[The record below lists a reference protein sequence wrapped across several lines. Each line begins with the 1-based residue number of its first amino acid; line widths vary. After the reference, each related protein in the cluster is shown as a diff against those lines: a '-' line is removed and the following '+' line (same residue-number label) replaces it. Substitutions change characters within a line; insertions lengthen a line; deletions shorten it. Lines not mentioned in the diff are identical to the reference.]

1 MTVSTATPKLFQPVK
16 VGNMQLAHRIVF
28 APSTRFRNDKN
39 HVPLPIVKE
48 YYRQRASVPGSFI
61 IYEASVVAP
70 KAAGFGNA
78 AAIWSD
84 EQVAAMKEIVAGI
97 HEQGCYVFLQIAA
110 TGFSARLNY
119 LAEDDPTADY
129 IGASDIPLKGREHE
143 QHPRPLTIP
152 EIHEYA
158 ELFATAARNAV
169 FRAGY
174 DGVEIHGAHG
184 YLIEQF
190 LSDRSNRR
198 TDEYGGSIEN
208 RARFALEITDA
219 VVRAVGEE
227 RVGFRVSPWSTYQ
240 EINMPDPKPAFGYLA
255 TQLRD
260 RYPKLAYLSV
270 VEPGAAAD
278 DAADPDLYAKD
289 ASNDFLRDI
298 WKPKERPF
306 ISAGGYTRE
315 TAIKTAEEKGDLI
328 GFSKLY
334 IGNPDLPRRLM
345 ENAPLTIPE
354 RKYFYSRASEDAK
367 GYTDYPFWEPV
378 PSKQVPTF

>member
-1 MTVSTATPKLFQPVK
+1 M
-16 VGNMQLAHRIVF
+16 I
-28 APSTRFRNDKN
+28 
-39 HVPLPIVKE
+39 LP
-48 YYRQRASVPGSFI
+48 Q
-61 IYEASVVAP
+61 
-70 KAAGFGNA
+70 
-78 AAIWSD
+78 
-84 EQVAAMKEIVAGI
+84 IVAGI
-97 HEQGCYVFLQIAA
+97 HEQGCYVFLQIGA

-119 LAEDDPTADY
+119 LAEDDPNADY

-227 RVGFRVSPWSTYQ
+227 RVGYRVSPWSTYQ
-240 EINMPDPKPAFGYLA
+240 GKLAWPTSPRLSTNSSIEINMPDPKPAFGYLA

-289 ASNDFLRDI
+289 ASNDFLREI
-298 WKPKERPF
+298 WRPKERPF

-334 IGNPDLPRRLM
+334 IGNVGDK
-345 ENAPLTIPE
+345 TIATE
-354 RKYFYSRASEDAK
+354 LA
-367 GYTDYPFWEPV
+367 TDMDYL
-378 PSKQVPTF
+378 